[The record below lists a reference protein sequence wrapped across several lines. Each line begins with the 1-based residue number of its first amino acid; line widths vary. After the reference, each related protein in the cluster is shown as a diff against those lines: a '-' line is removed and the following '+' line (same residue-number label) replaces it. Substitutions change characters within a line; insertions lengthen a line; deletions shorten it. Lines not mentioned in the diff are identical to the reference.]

1 MRRTFA
7 IAGTTMLLMM
17 LAPAGDAQVPPTPPR
32 DQWYAQNDTGHW
44 QNPATRVRIDEACLG
59 LATESERMAC
69 SLEAFRQRPFVVIAL
84 TDSGINAYQQDFRAP
99 EFVHHPSAYIEGY
112 PQNAEALDLALGVA
126 DEQGYAAAR
135 DADAEDWDGVRNS
148 RLYWLP
154 GTRIIGGIKIASGGS
169 ASEYP
174 DLPILDENGHG
185 TGTASV
191 AAGQFYGSNPNA
203 LIVEV
208 EGLGD
213 GPLNWAA
220 SQPWIDIVSN
230 SWGPSLAGVSTGS
243 VSGTK
248 SATTRGQ
255 SIVFS
260 SGNGNR
266 NTNSSEVWGPIEDLT
281 DVGDPCK
288 CKVPNSNVS
297 LLSHNKGPS
306 WIMTVGAASPI
317 NGQSHWWHGIPV
329 DVSSFGSKW
338 AAAGAFSAAI
348 TDKRDFGGTSCAAPI
363 TAGVLSSVILE
374 AREVLG
380 DTKAGQKPGGVVAQA
395 ASGVALPASGPLAD
409 GKLTRLEAEEIV
421 LKTAQPVPFDPVKAT
436 WDYAIYPT
444 TPVYYA
450 YQGYGI
456 VDRGSKS
463 RALSV
468 LMGETAMPDRAEVD
482 AFMAQA
488 DACGVRMEPLEGVL
502 EIDYGSWTGRTFTSL
517 RRLKLWREFHG
528 ATPSTPRFPG
538 GETLLEAQR
547 RAVEAVEEVIERH
560 PKQTIAIVTH
570 GDVVALVLAHYAG
583 VHIDLFQRLE
593 VAPASVTAIAA
604 GDGTPKIRR
613 VNDTGTLRDLAPRSM
628 GG

>member
-1 MRRTFA
+1 MRRLFA
-7 IAGTTMLLMM
+7 IAVTTMMIMM
-17 LAPAGDAQVPPTPPR
+17 LAPAGNAQVPPTPPR

-44 QNPATRVRIDEACLG
+44 QNPSPASRVRIDDACLG
-59 LATESERMAC
+59 LPTEAERMSC
-69 SLEAFRQRPFVVIAL
+69 SLDAFQKRPFVVIAL

-99 EFVHHPSAYIEGY
+99 EFVHHPSKYIEGY
-112 PQNAEALDLALGVA
+112 PQNAQALDLSLGMADQQGYGAARSA
-126 DEQGYAAAR
+126 DEAMW
-135 DADAEDWDGVRNS
+135 EDIPRN
-148 RLYWLP
+148 RLYWFP
-154 GTRIIGGIKIASGGS
+154 GTRIIGGISIVAGG
-169 ASEYP
+169 AGGGYA
-174 DLPILDENGHG
+174 DFPILDENGHG

-191 AAGQFYGSNPNA
+191 AAGQLYGSNPNA

-220 SQPWIDIVSN
+220 GQPWIDIVSN
-230 SWGPSLAGVSTGS
+230 SWGPAYAGISTGS
-243 VSGTK
+243 VAGTK

-260 SGNGNR
+260 SGNGNL
-266 NTNSSEVWGPIEDLT
+266 NTNSSSVFSPGPVPVE
-281 DVGDPCK
+281 DPCK

-317 NGQSHWWHGIPV
+317 NGQSHWWHGVPV

-363 TAGVLSSVILE
+363 TAGVLSSVILK

-395 ASGVALPASGPLAD
+395 AQGVALPTSGPLAD
-409 GKLTRLEAEEIV
+409 GTLTRLEAEAIV
-421 LKTAQPVPFDPVKAT
+421 VKTAQPVPFDPVKAS

-444 TPVYYA
+444 TPTYYA

-456 VDRGSKS
+456 VDRGSKA

-468 LMGETAMPDRAEVD
+468 LMGQTAMPDRAEVD
-482 AFMAQA
+482 TFMAQV
-488 DACGVRMEPLEGVL
+488 DAARN
-502 EIDYGSWTGRTFTSL
+502 
-517 RRLKLWREFHG
+517 
-528 ATPSTPRFPG
+528 
-538 GETLLEAQR
+538 
-547 RAVEAVEEVIERH
+547 
-560 PKQTIAIVTH
+560 AI
-570 GDVVALVLAHYAG
+570 Y
-583 VHIDLFQRLE
+583 
-593 VAPASVTAIAA
+593 
-604 GDGTPKIRR
+604 
-613 VNDTGTLRDLAPRSM
+613 N
-628 GG
+628 